1 MDAFKYDLSI
11 RGLGSDLLVPAPFPY
26 ALDLRTPVED
36 FRSVAAML
44 GRPILG
50 RFVPML
56 GRELPSVDLPPPPA
70 AETLSLEGLDE
81 AATIDVC
88 LVGAMDA
95 REEEPDTRE
104 LRDALDTAASVVRLR
119 DAMLSS
125 SVRVALI
132 QIPNTR
138 SYPLSVDN
146 VSVASSFFELR
157 PRTTVTCSLPILPAE
172 LQVTASAF
180 VCNATALYPFSL
192 STRYAGAVLALSP
205 LTQK

>member
-1 MDAFKYDLSI
+1 M
-11 RGLGSDLLVPAPFPY
+11 
-26 ALDLRTPVED
+26 
-36 FRSVAAML
+36 
-44 GRPILG
+44 LG

-56 GRELPSVDLPPPPA
+56 GRPLMLRRELPSVDLPPAPA

-104 LRDALDTAASVVRLR
+104 LRDALDTAASVVLLR
-119 DAMLSS
+119 DAMLFS
-125 SVRVALI
+125 SVRDALI

-146 VSVASSFFELR
+146 VCVASSFSELR
-157 PRTTVTCSLPILPAE
+157 PRTTVTCSLPKLPVE

-180 VCNATALYPFSL
+180 VCNATALYSL
-192 STRYAGAVLALSP
+192 SLRTRCTGAVIVLLP